1 MFDHLE
7 KKYNIKYILKD
18 TALVSYPKSGRT
30 WLRMIFAKIA
40 NELGYDTNKN
50 EMLPAFH
57 YTPAQLDEKI
67 GKDLKVIFLRRDEAD
82 ATVSYFSEKSTSTR
96 SGVPY
101 TGTVSEFLRDKD
113 YGINAALSFNESWI
127 NLGEKYKDFCHI
139 TYEQLKQDPVATLK
153 ELCSFVGIECE
164 EGIIQTAVE
173 YSSFNNMKKI
183 DNGEGENLLRKYKGN
198 FGVTPGRVRKG
209 LVKGYLTELSKEDI
223 EYVEKEKRKLYG
235 ND

>member
-7 KKYNIKYILKD
+7 KKYNINYIIKD
-18 TALVSYPKSGRT
+18 TALISYPKSGRT

-40 NELGYDTNKN
+40 NELGYDTDKN

-57 YTPAQLDEKI
+57 YTPEQLNEKV
-67 GKDLKVIFLRRDEAD
+67 GKGLKIIFLRRDEAD

-101 TGTVSEFLRDKD
+101 TGTMSEFIRDKN
-113 YGINAALSFNESWI
+113 YGIDAALSFNSSWI
-127 NLGEKYKDFCHI
+127 DAETEYEEFCHI
-139 TYEQLKQDPVATLK
+139 TYEQLKEDPIATVK
-153 ELCSFVGIECE
+153 KLCSFIDIECDQH
-164 EGIIQTAVE
+164 IIKEAIE

-183 DNGEGENLLRKYKGN
+183 DNGQGENLLKTYKGN
-198 FGVTPGRVRKG
+198 FGTTPGRVRKG
-209 LVKGYLTELSKEDI
+209 LVKGYLKELSPEDI

-235 ND
+235 AN